1 MDLGPRAEGG
11 SMVVGGECKWG
22 EGLHPLHIPR
32 NIPET
37 HSHTIVVNCILVP
50 CVVLLFTAVVAV

>member
-11 SMVVGGECKWG
+11 PMVVGKECKWG

-32 NIPET
+32 NVPET
-37 HSHTIVVNCILVP
+37 HSHTIAVHCIP
-50 CVVLLFTAVVAV
+50 W